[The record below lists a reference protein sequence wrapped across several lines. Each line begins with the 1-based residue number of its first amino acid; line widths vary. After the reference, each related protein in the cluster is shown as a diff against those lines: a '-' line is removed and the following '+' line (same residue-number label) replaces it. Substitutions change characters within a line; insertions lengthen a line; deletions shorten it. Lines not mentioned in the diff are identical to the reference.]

1 MRILGLSVGAFS
13 MLCSLALWLL
23 LIWFGREARHPLCVA
38 RRRGAGGGGG
48 LWPGCGCRASRA
60 PPACPPLP
68 PSPRASR
75 YAGLG
80 FAIVVAS
87 GLVLLLLPLA
97 GSAAESAGP
106 PLYGSRDLVRA
117 LMAIQMTAAA
127 MGALLALATAT
138 LTTSR
143 RVLLVGD

>member
-38 RRRGAGGGGG
+38 RRRGGGGGPAAAV
-48 LWPGCGCRASRA
+48 LRARRR
-60 PPACPPLP
+60 PAHPSL
-68 PSPRASR
+68 SPRASR

-127 MGALLALATAT
+127 VGALFALATAT